1 MIDIVRDLYD
11 SRYKIN
17 YMTSP
22 IRFCSSCGK
31 ELPHDN
37 VAYCPNCGISTI
49 VSSSVHQGKLQQSP
63 VFVQTPYKSPG
74 TAMLISL
81 IAGMFGLLGIGHI
94 YVGKLRNGILL
105 LIGGLVLMGLIFSCM
120 LAYNTAQIYS
130 QYGYSDNNNTAG
142 ALLFLG
148 IMFSLT
154 YFALFVWQIFD
165 IRTQAKRFNEAVKTE
180 GKEPW

>member
-1 MIDIVRDLYD
+1 
-11 SRYKIN
+11 
-17 YMTSP
+17 MTST

-37 VAYCPNCGISTI
+37 VAYCPNCGIATI
-49 VSSSVHQGKLQQSP
+49 VSSSVHQGPVQQSP
-63 VFVQTPYKSPG
+63 VFVQAPYKSPG

-81 IAGMFGLLGIGHI
+81 IAGLFGLLGIGHI

-105 LIGGLVLMGLIFSCM
+105 LIGGLVLMGLIIACM
-120 LAYNTAQIYS
+120 LAYNAAQIYA
-130 QYGYSDNNNTAG
+130 QYGYYSNNNSAG
-142 ALLFLG
+142 GLAFLG
-148 IMFSLT
+148 FVFSIA

-165 IRTQAKRFNEAVKTE
+165 IRKQAKRFNEAVKTE